1 MERRAKIIG
10 TLGPSSDSVDVLEA
24 LIEAGLNVARI
35 NMSHGAQ
42 ADQERTIANVR
53 KASANVG
60 KEVAVLI
67 DLQGPKIR
75 VDALSKPIKL
85 ESGSEWVIGAAK
97 HGAPFKGRFIP
108 TTYEKLVDDCHN
120 GARILF
126 DDGLIQAKA
135 VEREGEVYRLEIISG
150 GTLKSNKGINLPDC
164 EISAPSFTDKD
175 RDDLF
180 FGLKHE
186 VDYVALSFLR
196 KKEDVLKVKS
206 LLHKLKKN
214 LPVVAKIEKAHSVE
228 NLDGILELADVVMVA
243 RGDMGVE
250 IGNHLVPSIQKSI
263 ISKCNAS
270 HKPVITATQM
280 LESMTKDLAPTRA
293 EASDVANAIWDGT
306 DAVMLSA
313 ETAVGAHPVE
323 VVRMMDKIVREAERT
338 PKERPLLREVDLSNV
353 HVAIMAAASVVAEK
367 IQADKVLSIT
377 ESGNSCLNISIFR
390 PSVPVL
396 GVTNSITTSRK
407 VALFW
412 GVEPFYVPDYNKD
425 DPDFQRDVINQVKK
439 AHDLQNGDKLV
450 ITRGDGQFFS
460 RESSNSIKV
469 HRISGSAE
477 EAADEEATEEIED
490 QEKKIVLDTILC
502 TSCHNCVHTCPH
514 DIWAVSDDGENR
526 TVLNEKQVGACT
538 LDMACVESCPTGA
551 ITIVPAP
558 AKP

>member
-10 TLGPSSDSVDVLEA
+10 TLGPSSQSVGVLEE
-24 LIEAGLNVARI
+24 LIKAGLNVARI
-35 NMSHGAQ
+35 NMAHGPQDDHA
-42 ADQERTIANVR
+42 RLIANVR

-60 KEVAVLI
+60 REVAVLI

-75 VDALSKPIKL
+75 VDSLDRPLELKPG
-85 ESGSEWVIGAAK
+85 EEWAIGAAR
-97 HGAPFKGRFIP
+97 HGGPFKDRFIP
-108 TTYEKLVDDCHN
+108 TTYDQLVDDCHN
-120 GARILF
+120 GARVLF
-126 DDGLIQAKA
+126 DDGLIHAKA
-135 VEREGEVYRLEIISG
+135 VEREGEVYKLDVVSG
-150 GTLKSNKGINLPDC
+150 GTLKGNKGINLPDC
-164 EISAPSFTDKD
+164 EVSAPGFTDKD
-175 RDDLF
+175 RGDLF

-196 KKEDVLKVKS
+196 KKEDVLKVKA

-214 LPVVAKIEKAHSVE
+214 LPVVAKIEKAQAVE
-228 NLDGILELADVVMVA
+228 NLDGILELADVVMIA

-270 HKPVITATQM
+270 YKPVITATQM
-280 LESMTKDLAPTRA
+280 LESMTEDPTPTRA
-293 EASDVANAIWDGT
+293 EASDVANAVWDGT

-313 ETAVGAHPVE
+313 ETAVGVHPVE
-323 VVRMMDKIVREAERT
+323 VVKMMGKIIKEAERS

-353 HVAIMAAASVVAEK
+353 HVAIMAAASIVAEK
-367 IQADKVLSIT
+367 VQAEKVLSIT
-377 ESGNSCLNISIFR
+377 ESGNSCLNISTFR
-390 PSVPVL
+390 PSIPVL

-412 GVEPFYVPDYNKD
+412 GVEPFYVPDYNRD
-425 DPDFQRDVINQVKK
+425 DSDFQRDVINQVKK

-460 RESSNSIKV
+460 SESSNSIKV
-469 HRISGSAE
+469 HRISGRREPSRDG
-477 EAADEEATEEIED
+477 AALEEIKD
-490 QEKKIVLDTILC
+490 QEKRIVLDTNLC

-514 DIWAVSDDGENR
+514 DIWVVSDDGKRR
-526 TVLNEKQVGACT
+526 TALNEDQVGACT

-551 ITIVPAP
+551 ISIFPDP
-558 AKP
+558 KP